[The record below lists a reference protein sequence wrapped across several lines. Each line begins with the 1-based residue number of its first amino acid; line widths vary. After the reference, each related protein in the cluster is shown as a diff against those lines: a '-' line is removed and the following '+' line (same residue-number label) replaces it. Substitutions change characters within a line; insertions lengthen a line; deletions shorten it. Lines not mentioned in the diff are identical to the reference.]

1 MKDYRTISDKRK
13 LLAQT
18 QKIKP
23 FPCLLAIFAALI
35 AISQS
40 IILYGVS
47 ALNFIIPITVFI
59 ILYLLNFSKS
69 GSK

>member
-35 AISQS
+35 AFSQS
-40 IILYGVS
+40 IKFYDVI
-47 ALNFIIPITVFI
+47 ALNIIIPIAIFI
-59 ILYLLNFSKS
+59 IIYLLNFSKN